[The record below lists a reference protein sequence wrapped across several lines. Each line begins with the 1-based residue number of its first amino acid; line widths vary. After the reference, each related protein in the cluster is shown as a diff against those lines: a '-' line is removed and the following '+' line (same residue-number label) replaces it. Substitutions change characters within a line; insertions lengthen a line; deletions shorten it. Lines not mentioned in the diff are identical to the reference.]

1 MTTTI
6 LAAFEHRQL
15 AARAVDRLTH
25 EGGIPPERVKV
36 EHELEKLRH
45 WETRQPGSQ
54 ASVLGSVGR
63 LFADLVQTNIDA
75 RHADVVSLAVQR
87 GACLV
92 AVEAE
97 PAQVEPTAALL
108 RELHALNVSVQEPAA
123 QP

>member
-1 MTTTI
+1 MTTTL

-15 AARAVDRLTH
+15 AARAVERLAAA
-25 EGGIPPERVKV
+25 GIPRERLLV

-45 WETRQPGSQ
+45 WQDKPLGSV

-87 GACLV
+87 GACLL
-92 AVEAE
+92 AVQAE
-97 PAQVEPTAALL
+97 PAQVEPAAALL
-108 RELHALNVSVQEPAA
+108 RELGALNVSVQEPAP
-123 QP
+123 QS